1 LTNPPFFLNIYT
13 MQRNTKKSYKK
24 TIRVD
29 GHIKGIIEKNFR
41 DVSRRTGLKL
51 SYGKV
56 ARAFWSTLASDNNV
70 RETCMKLVCKSLL
83 EEAKKHKKYEK

>member
-1 LTNPPFFLNIYT
+1 

-29 GHIKGIIEKNFR
+29 GRIKRIIEDNFR

-56 ARAFWSTLASDNNV
+56 ARAFWSTLASSANV
-70 RETCMKLVCKSLL
+70 REACMKLVCKTLL
-83 EEAKKHKKYEK
+83 EEAKKNKQKRGR